1 MKVNISHHGLSKE
14 QLNILR
20 NILLPFSK
28 QIESVGLFGSRA
40 TGSYRPNSDID
51 IVIYGSL
58 DEKTLDR
65 IFTLLNDSNLPVKVD
80 VQSYDLITYPPLK
93 EHIDANMLL
102 LFTHDQFE
110 EKLL

>member
-1 MKVNISHHGLSKE
+1 MVNNYIMLTFMSCTE
-14 QLNILR
+14 
-20 NILLPFSK
+20 
-28 QIESVGLFGSRA
+28 
-40 TGSYRPNSDID
+40 
-51 IVIYGSL
+51 
-58 DEKTLDR
+58 EKTLDR

-110 EKLL
+110 ENLL

>member
-1 MKVNISHHGLSKE
+1 MLVCLARVLLVFIVL
-14 QLNILR
+14 IL
-20 NILLPFSK
+20 IL
-28 QIESVGLFGSRA
+28 
-40 TGSYRPNSDID
+40 ID

-110 EKLL
+110 EN